1 MLLNLDKIKIDWIP
15 HSAQYEIWKARLTED
30 EFKAIVDQLNSQ
42 IDGEEVRTSSWMP
55 GSDWSNTV
63 FQPIYDRACGQHHGE
78 AAKCFGLILWEVMT
92 MRRGE
97 AWSFGRY
104 EKDGIPIEGL
114 SYFRLSDLDH
124 LCAD

>member
-1 MLLNLDKIKIDWIP
+1 
-15 HSAQYEIWKARLTED
+15 
-30 EFKAIVDQLNSQ
+30 
-42 IDGEEVRTSSWMP
+42 MP

-78 AAKCFGLILWEVMT
+78 AAKCFGLILWEVMM

-104 EKDGIPIEGL
+104 ENDG
-114 SYFRLSDLDH
+114 FRLRGCRIFGLVTSTTCVLIDGK
-124 LCAD
+124 A